1 MKKIAILSFMLINF
15 FLVQA
20 QTLNVMTFNI
30 RYSTLADSAN
40 AWLYRDDKVASQILF
55 HETDIIGVQEALHV
69 QIMICKKLCLI
80 LNMQV
85 LVEQMASR
93 KENIP
98 PFFITLKN
106 YNCWNQKL
114 FGSQKLQQLLAVK
127 AGMPP
132 LPGL

>member
-69 QIMICKKLCLI
+69 QINDL
-80 LNMQV
+80 
-85 LVEQMASR
+85 
-93 KENIP
+93 
-98 PFFITLKN
+98 
-106 YNCWNQKL
+106 QKAL
-114 FGSQKLQQLLAVK
+114 PDFKYAGVGRTDGK
-127 AGMPP
+127 AGRRIFSHF
-132 LPGL
+132 L